1 MVVDIPVLPYL
12 LPVLLNLY
20 GSFYYKADSHL
31 PHRSGDYEDYEEYL
45 DNWRSALRKRRRGGP
60 GLKRAR
66 VGPTTG
72 HCETDPLQTLLQ
84 NEEEEEEEEYPL
96 YYSDDWKTSDY
107 KYWGNQRRGLES
119 EDKDLVRNMVVGLA
133 DRVNNAVNMIA

>member
-66 VGPTTG
+66 VGSTR
-72 HCETDPLQTLLQ
+72 
-84 NEEEEEEEEYPL
+84 
-96 YYSDDWKTSDY
+96 S
-107 KYWGNQRRGLES
+107 
-119 EDKDLVRNMVVGLA
+119 V
-133 DRVNNAVNMIA
+133 